1 MSVRVVL
8 VGCGR
13 IAGYFHG
20 PILGNMPGAELVA
33 AVDADPDARA
43 RATARTPGVTRFAD
57 WAPALATMPL
67 DAAVICLPPAL
78 HAPAA
83 RDALAA
89 GLHVYIEKPLATT
102 LADGQ
107 AICSAAEAAGRVAAA
122 GFNFRFHPLIE
133 DARTR
138 IARGELGEIIAVR
151 SLFTAARRVLPGW
164 KRERGLGGGV
174 LADLGS
180 HHFDVIPFL
189 TGAPFVE
196 GSLAA
201 SLSTAEDGEAASVLG
216 QLEGGTQVSMTV
228 SQLTGHGTNRLE
240 ILGEKGH
247 LTVDLSAARPAALE
261 RPPGRLARVHRMT
274 ARLRA
279 LTPAELLHNPGA
291 EPSFGRALAAFVAA
305 ATGAQTDLA
314 TARDGLAVMR
324 LVEEA
329 EHAAETPAAPLELEK
344 AG

>member
-8 VGCGR
+8 IGCGR

-20 PILGNMPGAELVA
+20 PILGALPGAELVA

-57 WAPALATMPL
+57 WGPALATMPL

-89 GLHVYIEKPLATT
+89 GLHVYIEKPLETA

-107 AICSAAEAAGRVAAA
+107 AICSAADAAGRLAVT
-122 GFNFRFHPLIE
+122 GFNFRFHPLVE
-133 DARTR
+133 DARAR
-138 IARGELGEIIAVR
+138 ITRGELGEIIAVR
-151 SLFTAARRVLPGW
+151 SLFTAARRALPGW

-180 HHFDVIPFL
+180 HHFDLIPFL
-189 TGAPFVE
+189 TGTSFVE
-196 GSLAA
+196 GSLTA
-201 SLSTAEDGEAASVLG
+201 SLTAADEGEAASVLG
-216 QLEGGTQVSMTV
+216 LLDSGTQVSMTV
-228 SQLTGHGTNRLE
+228 SQLTGHSTNRLE

-247 LTVDLSAARPAALE
+247 LNVDLSAARPAKLE
-261 RPPGRLARVHRMT
+261 RPPGRLARVHRLA
-274 ARLRA
+274 ARLGA
-279 LTPAELLHNPGA
+279 LAPAELLHNPGA
-291 EPSFGRALAAFVAA
+291 EPSFGRALEAFIKAT
-305 ATGAQTDLA
+305 TGAQTELA
-314 TARDGLAVMR
+314 TARDGLAVIR

-329 EHAAETPAAPLELEK
+329 ERAAETPAAPLVLEK